1 MNPKTKKVLAM
12 KRVMRIIMLLAVV
25 LLTATQAHAQRKIS
39 IFFDH
44 VAEIAK
50 QEKITIK
57 EAATRIRQL
66 GYEGIDIRVTMSDE
80 QLNMLDSL
88 GFKHACAI
96 ADINLIGGEQ
106 PKVAREVLDFM
117 HHHDYTRLLLLPGML
132 PRDADSQFI
141 DAACTRIAAF
151 VKAAQREGIDVM
163 VEDYDNPR
171 AICYNTP
178 ILDHLFAASPQL
190 NHVFDT
196 GNYLFCDE
204 DVMVALRHFRERV
217 SHVHLKDRKA
227 MHDSA
232 SLVIG
237 TGIMPLK
244 EVMSELLSSGYDGWF
259 CIEHFG
265 APNMLKYAAQSIG
278 NVNAVWDEVEK

>member
-1 MNPKTKKVLAM
+1 M
-12 KRVMRIIMLLAVV
+12 KRVIRMMFLLAVV
-25 LLTATQAHAQRKIS
+25 LVTAMQVHAQRRIS

-50 QEKITIK
+50 QEKISIK
-57 EAATRIRQL
+57 DAAQRVRQL
-66 GYEGIDIRVTMSDE
+66 GYEGIDVRVTMSE
-80 QLNMLDSL
+80 EELNLLDSL
-88 GFKHACAI
+88 GFQHACAI
-96 ADINLIGGEQ
+96 ADINLIEGEQ

-117 HHHDYTRLLLLPGML
+117 HHHQYTRLLLLPGFL

-190 NHVFDT
+190 NHVFDS
-196 GNYLFCDE
+196 GNYLFCGE
-204 DVMVALRHFRERV
+204 EVMVALRHFRERV
-217 SHVHLKDRKA
+217 HHVHLKDRKA
-227 MHDSA
+227 MRDGA

-237 TGIMPLK
+237 TGIVPLK
-244 EVMSELLSSGYDGWF
+244 DVISELLSSGYNGWF
-259 CIEHFG
+259 CVEHFG
-265 APNMLKYAAQSIG
+265 APNMLKYAAQSIA
-278 NVNAVWDEVEK
+278 NVQAAWDEWEK

>member
-1 MNPKTKKVLAM
+1 M
-12 KRVMRIIMLLAVV
+12 KRVMRMMILLVVMLA
-25 LLTATQAHAQRKIS
+25 AAMQADAQRRIS

-50 QEKITIK
+50 QERISIK
-57 EAATRIRQL
+57 EAAERVRQL
-66 GYEGIDIRVTMSDE
+66 GYEGIDVRVNMSKED
-80 QLNMLDSL
+80 LDLLDSL
-88 GFKHACAI
+88 GFQHACAI
-96 ADINLIGGEQ
+96 ADINLIAGEQ
-106 PKVAREVLDFM
+106 PEVAREVLDFM
-117 HHHDYTRLLLLPGML
+117 HHRQYTRLLLLPGFL
-132 PRDADSQFI
+132 PKDPDSQLI

-151 VKAAQREGIDVM
+151 VKAARREGIDVM

-190 NHVFDT
+190 NHVFDS
-196 GNYLFCDE
+196 GNYLYCGE

-227 MHDSA
+227 MHDQA
-232 SLVIG
+232 SLVVG
-237 TGIMPLK
+237 TGIVPLSD
-244 EVMSELLSSGYDGWF
+244 VISELLSSGYDGWF

-265 APNMLKYAAQSIG
+265 APNMLKYAAESIV
-278 NVNAVWDEVEK
+278 NVKAVLDGFKQ